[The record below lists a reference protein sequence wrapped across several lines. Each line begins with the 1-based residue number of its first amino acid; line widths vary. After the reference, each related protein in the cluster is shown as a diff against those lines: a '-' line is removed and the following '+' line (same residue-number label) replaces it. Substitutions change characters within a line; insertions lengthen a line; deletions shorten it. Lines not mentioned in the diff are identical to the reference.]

1 MTLTISKTAAK
12 ASPIRGHF
20 LAALAS
26 AYASIFFLIRY
37 LADPER
43 PGGVSIPGWYD
54 RLYSYDQWQYYLMA
68 NAIHDGSLGPF
79 QYPVLYPFLGYAGG
93 FFYRKDPFVI
103 PDLFLFAIAVYFSV
117 RVFAVVLDNSGLTLA
132 AAGLLIHSTCALFV
146 KPWTTTVTAAAL
158 AVILF
163 VYLERRASTFWGV
176 ICGFAVAATFGA
188 RIGDV
193 VLAGAVAALI
203 VWELVQKRTGARF
216 LAAAAV
222 TALAVVGAVL
232 LVNHK
237 FSGLWL
243 GNYYQSAAG
252 QQWCVAC
259 IPWKLYGY
267 LIDPLRFQ
275 GAGDVL
281 AVPMIQ
287 VAPLLLLAPLGLFF
301 LFRNPSRRRA
311 AAGFSTMFAGW
322 FVIYGPFS
330 AVTGSSLRYG
340 SAHYA
345 KVLFPVVICCACWAL
360 VVAVHPA
367 PAERKSSL
375 WYAAVV
381 TAALLGIASISPHKL
396 DLAGVR
402 VSSNANPSAAWQA
415 VDGDTNTRWDSAA
428 PQKPG
433 LEYNLDFERTV
444 ILNRIDLDTARSP
457 GGFARRVKI
466 EVSTDGKTWSEVVAS
481 AGTLPGAEAH
491 YYFSPARVRQIRF
504 VLTASDPSAYW
515 SIYEIGAYGW

>member
-1 MTLTISKTAAK
+1 M
-12 ASPIRGHF
+12 PIRGHF

-26 AYASIFFLIRY
+26 AYALIFFLISY
-37 LADPER
+37 LADPGR
-43 PGGVSIPGWYD
+43 PGGAFIPGWYD

-68 NAIHDGSLGPF
+68 NAMHHGSLGPF
-79 QYPVLYPFLGYAGG
+79 QYPVLYPFLGYLGG
-93 FFYRKDPFVI
+93 FLYRRDPFVI
-103 PDLFLFAIAVYFSV
+103 PDLLLFGVAVYFSV
-117 RVFAVVLDNSGLTLA
+117 RVFAVVLENSVLTLA
-132 AAGLLIHSTCALFV
+132 AAAFLIHSTCAMFV

-163 VYLERRASTFWGV
+163 IYLERRVSTVWGV
-176 ICGFAVAATFGA
+176 ICGLAAAATFGA
-188 RIGDV
+188 RIGDLA
-193 VLAGAVAALI
+193 LAGAVAALI
-203 VWELVQKRTGARF
+203 VWELVRKRTGARF
-216 LAAAAV
+216 LAAAV
-222 TALAVVGAVL
+222 VSGLAVMAAVL
-232 LVNHK
+232 LVDYK

-243 GNYYQSAAG
+243 GNYYQAAAG

-267 LIDPLRFQ
+267 LIDPFRFQ
-275 GAGDVL
+275 GAGD
-281 AVPMIQ
+281 AISVPMIQ

-311 AAGFSTMFAGW
+311 AAAFSAMIAGW

-340 SAHYA
+340 SVHYA
-345 KVLFPVVICCACWAL
+345 KVLFPVAICCASWAL
-360 VVAVHPA
+360 VVAVRPA
-367 PAERKSSL
+367 PAERKVAL
-375 WYAAVV
+375 WYAAIV

-402 VSSNANPSAAWQA
+402 VSSNANPGAAWQA
-415 VDGDTNTRWDSAA
+415 VDGDPNTRWDSAA

-457 GGFARRVKI
+457 GGFARRLNI
-466 EVSTDGKTWSEVVAS
+466 EVSTDGKKWSEVVAN

-491 YYFSPARVRQIRF
+491 YYFSPTRVRQIRF
-504 VLTASDPSAYW
+504 TLTAPDPSDYW
-515 SIYEIGAYGW
+515 SIHEIAAYGW